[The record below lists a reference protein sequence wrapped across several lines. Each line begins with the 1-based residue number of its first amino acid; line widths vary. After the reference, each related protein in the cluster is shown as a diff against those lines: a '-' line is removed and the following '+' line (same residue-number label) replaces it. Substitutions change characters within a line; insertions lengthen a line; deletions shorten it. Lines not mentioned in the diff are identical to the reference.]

1 MEDMN
6 EQIADWAIL
15 VYISADRTLANFAV
29 ESLKQLKRGAG
40 DGIIV
45 LAQQASGRQKAQRYV
60 FDQVSKP
67 SKATNLNPSIA
78 ENLQDGIDPEPTPG
92 GIADPK
98 NLTEFIKWSSQQ
110 YPAKHRC
117 LFLWGHGY
125 ELLLN
130 EDLPSNGT
138 PSAGD
143 KAETTGK
150 KPGRKYLAPK
160 NLKKALEEA
169 KQFAGELDI
178 IGIDACSL
186 SIIELASELT
196 GCGKFMIAS
205 QEEVPDTS
213 FPYEQLLLNIRQSGN
228 RDDVEGI
235 SAAIP
240 RLYAES
246 YQDYVVAPDSGMR
259 EITLTSLRLKNIA
272 EITEPLKGLAAALE
286 SSTFDAERRKTI
298 LKAREESRDFALG
311 LFVDLHD
318 FCARLSQKL
327 AECPLKS
334 ACDAVVEA
342 MDARG
347 VILKNATRDAEK
359 AACHGLSI
367 YLPYLTD
374 KQMELAMLAG
384 SGDVPPLLLKGGTNH
399 LQKGGTNHLEK
410 GGTNHLEK
418 ARGAQISE
426 IEEDFEQLEQFKK
439 TNWKEFIKRGWSVM
453 LAAEEPDKLGQ
464 HYSAQQCAINLYSV
478 LSESQVPQKAA
489 AAIP

>member
-1 MEDMN
+1 MN
-6 EQIADWAIL
+6 NQIADWAIL

-45 LAQQASGRQKAQRYV
+45 LAQQASGREKAQRYV
-60 FDQVSKP
+60 FDQVSEP

-78 ENLQDGIDPEPTPG
+78 ENLQDRIEPEPTPG

-98 NLTEFIKWSSQQ
+98 NLTEFIKWASQ
-110 YPAKHRC
+110 YRAKHRC

-130 EDLPSNGT
+130 EDLASDGNPSVG
-138 PSAGD
+138 G
-143 KAETTGK
+143 KAETTGE

-160 NLKKALEEA
+160 NLKKALEDA
-169 KQFAGELDI
+169 KQFVGELDI

-186 SIIELASELT
+186 SMVELASELR
-196 GCGKFMIAS
+196 GCGNFMIAS

-213 FPYEQLLLNIRQSGN
+213 FPYEQLLLNIRQSDN
-228 RDDVEGI
+228 RDDVEKI

-259 EITLTSLRLKNIA
+259 EITLTSLRLRKIA

-286 SSTFDAERRKTI
+286 PSAFDRDRRETI

-318 FCARLSQKL
+318 FCVRLSLKL
-327 AECPLKS
+327 EECALKS
-334 ACDAVVEA
+334 ACDAVA
-342 MDARG
+342 KAIDARG
-347 VILKNATRDAEK
+347 VILENATRDVEK
-359 AACHGLSI
+359 TGCHGLSI

-426 IEEDFEQLEQFKK
+426 IEEDFEQLDQFKK
-439 TNWKEFIKRGWSVM
+439 TNWEQFIKSGWSVM

-464 HYSAQQCAINLYSV
+464 HYSAQQCAINLYSM
-478 LSESQVPQKAA
+478 LLESQVPQKAA